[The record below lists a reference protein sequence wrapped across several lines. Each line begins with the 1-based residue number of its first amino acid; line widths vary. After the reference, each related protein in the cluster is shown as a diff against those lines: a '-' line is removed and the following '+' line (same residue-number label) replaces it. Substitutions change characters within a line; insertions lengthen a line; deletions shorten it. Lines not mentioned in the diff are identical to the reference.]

1 MGKVDKI
8 SVTLTDE
15 QAAATLRQL
24 VAEADAS
31 GHSQPWEG
39 GNALK
44 RRFQAKR
51 DGHDG

>member
-8 SVTLTDE
+8 SLTLTDE

-31 GHSQPWEG
+31 GPSQPWEG
-39 GNALK
+39 RETLK
-44 RRFQAKR
+44 SRFRAKR
-51 DGHDG
+51 DGHNG